1 MEDKEQLDQLDFEI
15 AFGAIRHFGKNLY
28 TTNPPAIAELVANGW
43 DAYAT
48 ECKILFNKNNELL
61 ISDNGIGM
69 TDDEFQNRYARS
81 GFVKDENIRI
91 PIGMEKRPYMGKKGI
106 GKFSAFSLGDTYE
119 LYTKSEE
126 DLCWKKITLNSEQ
139 LNTNKAKVP
148 VKIERIND
156 ISDLLLKFAF
166 NFNSKTGTF
175 IYIPN
180 LKRNITESTIT
191 SLKQLLPRRFSAD
204 VLTDYPNFK
213 LYINNDILDLTKH
226 FFYANV
232 EYVYSI
238 NYTNDEIKKKF
249 PQVNTNNIKI
259 KNPLNDKL
267 KGWIASVDLPKT
279 LRSED
284 GTRLTGV
291 TIYINGKLADENI
304 LKNIIDDRVT
314 NSYIIGEV
322 NADYLENQENDPVL
336 SSREGLNQE
345 LENVIELRDYLRDLR
360 NDLIDNWNEMRAS
373 REIEKQDYITTAIS
387 KPENRIYY
395 EKLDEN
401 TKKRFHKYAQK
412 LFDQPDPKNTQ
423 EKIIDILFSALI
435 QIVNNE
441 EFLNLLE
448 KENIKEEEL
457 LSYIQKLFNLTEINH
472 SLRLRDGVKNKLSV
486 ISKLK
491 EHIANE
497 EIESSFEVLLSKNP
511 WLINPHWENHKTLY
525 TQIWYTYLG
534 IDNSD
539 PERLRTDIIIEVSD
553 ERYPIIVELK
563 RDKATKYSTPNAL
576 EVQNQIYK
584 YRRAIAQKIQENEGI
599 DVRADDIKAYFICGT
614 KALHELR
621 QNTSDMD
628 LLNKN
633 NIQIMSYET
642 MVNTAS
648 KTLSVI
654 FDTDLNEI

>member
-1 MEDKEQLDQLDFEI
+1 MANRELLKQLDFEI

-48 ECKILFNKNNELL
+48 ECRILFNKNNELL

-91 PIGMEKRPYMGKKGI
+91 PKGMRKRPYMGKKGI

-119 LYTKSEE
+119 LYTKSKE
-126 DLCWKKITLNSEQ
+126 DSCWKKITLNSEQ

-148 VKIERIND
+148 VEIERIDD
-156 ISDLLLKFAF
+156 ISSLLLKFAF
-166 NFNSKTGTF
+166 NFYSETGTF

-180 LKRNITESTIT
+180 LKRNITDSTIS

-204 VLTDYPNFK
+204 VLTEYPDFK
-213 LYINNDILDLTKH
+213 LYINNDNLDLTKH
-226 FFYANV
+226 FFYSNV
-232 EYVYSI
+232 ECVYSI
-238 NYTNDEIKKKF
+238 NYTTNDIKKKF
-249 PQVNTNNIKI
+249 PQIDLNNIIEKT
-259 KNPLNDKL
+259 PLNNQI

-322 NADYLENQENDPVL
+322 NADYLENLEIDPVL

-345 LENVIELRDYLRDLR
+345 LENVIELRNYLKELR
-360 NDLIDNWNEMRAS
+360 NELIDGWNEMRAS
-373 REIEKQDYITTAIS
+373 RKIEKQDYITVAIN
-387 KPENRIYY
+387 KPVNKFYY

-401 TKKRFHKYAQK
+401 TKKRFHRYAQK

-441 EFLNLLE
+441 EFLKLLE
-448 KENIKEEEL
+448 RENIEESEL
-457 LSYIQKLFNLTEINH
+457 LSYIQKLFNITEINH

-491 EHIANE
+491 EYIDNE
-497 EIESSFEVLLSKNP
+497 EIESSFEDLLSKNP
-511 WLINPHWENHKTLY
+511 WLINPHWENHRTLY

-584 YRRAIAQKIQENEGI
+584 YRRAIAQKIKETEGV
-599 DVRADDIKAYFICGT
+599 DVRADDIKSYFICGT
-614 KALHELR
+614 KALYELR
-621 QNTSDMD
+621 NNNSDMD

-642 MVNTAS
+642 MINTS
-648 KTLSVI
+648 FKTLSVI
-654 FDTDLNEI
+654 YDTDLNEI

>member
-491 EHIANE
+491 EHITNE

>member
-91 PIGMEKRPYMGKKGI
+91 PTGMEKRPYMGKKGI

-249 PQVNTNNIKI
+249 PQVNSNNIKI
-259 KNPLNDKL
+259 KKPLNDKL

-314 NSYIIGEV
+314 NSYIIGEI
-322 NADYLENQENDPVL
+322 NADYLENRENDPVL

-423 EKIIDILFSALI
+423 DKIIDILFSALI

-448 KENIKEEEL
+448 KEKIKEEEL

-584 YRRAIAQKIQENEGI
+584 YRRAIAQKIQENEGVN
-599 DVRADDIKAYFICGT
+599 VRADDIKAYFICGT

>member
-1 MEDKEQLDQLDFEI
+1 MENKKLLEHLDFEI

-48 ECKILFNKNNELL
+48 ECRILFNGNNELL

-91 PIGMEKRPYMGKKGI
+91 PNGMKKRPYMGKKGI

-126 DLCWKKITLNSEQ
+126 DNCWKKITLKSDQ
-139 LNTNKAKVP
+139 LNTNQAKVP
-148 VKIERIND
+148 IKIERIND
-156 ISDLLLKFAF
+156 ISYLLLKFAF
-166 NFNSKTGTF
+166 NFNHNTGTF

-180 LKRNITESTIT
+180 LKRNITDSTLT
-191 SLKQLLPRRFSAD
+191 SLKQLLPRRFSVD
-204 VLTDYPNFK
+204 ILSEFPEFT
-213 LYINNDILDLTKH
+213 LYINNDKLDLTKH
-226 FFYANV
+226 FFYNNI
-232 EYVYSI
+232 EYLFSI
-238 NYTNDEIKKKF
+238 NNTKDESKNKF
-249 PQVNTNNIKI
+249 PQLLGENIVVKP
-259 KNPLNDKL
+259 PLNKTI
-267 KGWIASVDLPKT
+267 KGWIASVDLPKK

-304 LKNIIDDRVT
+304 LKNILDDRVT
-314 NSYIIGEV
+314 NSYIIGEI
-322 NADYLENQENDPVL
+322 NADYLDTTELDPVL

-345 LENVIELRDYLRDLR
+345 LTSVIELRDYIKDLR
-360 NDLIDNWNEMRAS
+360 NELIDGWNEMRAS
-373 REIEKQDYITTAIS
+373 RDIEKQDYIKIAIN
-387 KPENRIYY
+387 KPENKFYY
-395 EKLDEN
+395 DKLDES

-423 EKIIDILFSALI
+423 EKIIDILFSALV
-435 QIVNNE
+435 QIVNDE
-441 EFLNLLE
+441 EFVKLLN
-448 KENIKEEEL
+448 KEGVEESEL
-457 LSYIQKLFNLTEINH
+457 LSYIQKLFSITEINH
-472 SLRLRDGVKNKLSV
+472 SLRLRDTLKNKLSV

-491 EHIANE
+491 EYITNE
-497 EIESSFEVLLSKNP
+497 EIENSFETLLSKNP
-511 WLINPHWENHKTLY
+511 WLINPHWENHKTIY
-525 TQIWYTYLG
+525 TQTWYKYLG

-563 RDKATKYSTPNAL
+563 REKATKYSTPNVL
-576 EVQNQIYK
+576 EVQNQIFK
-584 YRRAIAQKIQENEGI
+584 YRRAIAQKIKETEGV

-614 KALHELR
+614 KALHNLMD
-621 QNTSDMD
+621 NLSDIG
-628 LLNKN
+628 LLKDN
-633 NIQIMSYET
+633 NIQTMSYEI
-642 MVNTAS
+642 MINTAS
-648 KTLSVI
+648 KTLSVMYE
-654 FDTDLNEI
+654 TDLNQL

>member
-654 FDTDLNEI
+654 FDTGLNEI

>member
-156 ISDLLLKFAF
+156 ISDILLKFAF

-267 KGWIASVDLPKT
+267 KGWVASVDLPKT

-511 WLINPHWENHKTLY
+511 WLINPYWENHKTLY